1 MKTLEKLKNALINK
15 QEDKIQ
21 KEIIRE
27 LQGHNLLADLQKK
40 EKALATELKNLKL
53 ELQNEKGFYE
63 VEMKEKK
70 ILAQKYKEDL
80 NKAET
85 ESFIKNTYQVDSK
98 RERNLILEK
107 RIRDKRE
114 VPAKDIERKGRGVAE
129 REERDYLV
137 FGARETSF
145 RTDKGVPLSLIHI

>member
-1 MKTLEKLKNALINK
+1 MKTIEKLKNALDKK

-21 KEIIRE
+21 EEIIGE
-27 LQGHNLLADLQKK
+27 LKGHNLLADLQEK
-40 EKALATELKNLKL
+40 EKALASELKNLKL

-85 ESFIKNTYQVDSK
+85 DSLIKNNYQVNIIRK
-98 RERNLILEK
+98 RSLRPVRSVN
-107 RIRDKRE
+107 
-114 VPAKDIERKGRGVAE
+114 RG
-129 REERDYLV
+129 
-137 FGARETSF
+137 S
-145 RTDKGVPLSLIHI
+145 

>member
-1 MKTLEKLKNALINK
+1 LEAIKTIEKLKTALINK

-21 KEIIRE
+21 KEIIKE
-27 LQGHNLLADLQKK
+27 LQGHNQLADLQKK
-40 EKALATELKNLKL
+40 EKALALELKNLKL

-85 ESFIKNTYQVDSK
+85 ESLIKNNYQV
-98 RERNLILEK
+98 E
-107 RIRDKRE
+107 
-114 VPAKDIERKGRGVAE
+114 
-129 REERDYLV
+129 
-137 FGARETSF
+137 
-145 RTDKGVPLSLIHI
+145 